1 MRFLAVP
8 AFVLALALGARA
20 EEKIEIRPGV
30 KKGFKITSTLKF
42 AGDGTLKGAGQD
54 VAIAL
59 SVEQISAEEV
69 LEAEDGRPT
78 KVRRL
83 FHESTETF
91 EIPAAGQA
99 DSTSSSLVGHVLL
112 LELKDGKIAR
122 SLESGVAAVD
132 QEQLAE
138 QGIGIEL
145 DDAIASGKPVGPGDE
160 WEGDAEKVAAWLELD
175 LFKDA
180 TTASA
185 KLKFEKF
192 ETKYGERCA
201 RLAIVL
207 KGKGTA
213 KMEGGGTGDLS
224 TTVEGTLWFG
234 TKSGRIVRMTATQ
247 KLKLEW
253 QDRGPD
259 GKPAKVAMR
268 VEGKVTG
275 RSKIGV
281 AEFEP
286 QDKGGGK

>member
-8 AFVLALALGARA
+8 ALVVALAVGARA
-20 EEKIEIRPGV
+20 EEKVDIRPDV
-30 KKGFKITSTLKF
+30 KPGFRITSTLKF
-42 AGDGTLKGAGQD
+42 SGEGTLKGAGQD

-59 SVEQISAEEV
+59 SVEEVSAEEV
-69 LEAEDGRPT
+69 LESEDGRPA
-78 KVRRL
+78 KIRRMI
-83 FHESTETF
+83 HESTETF

-112 LELKDGKIAR
+112 IERRDGKLER
-122 SLESGVAAVD
+122 SLESGAAAVD
-132 QEQLAE
+132 QQQLAE

-145 DDAIASGKPVGPGDE
+145 DEAIASGRPVGPGDE
-160 WEGDAEKVAAWLELD
+160 WEGDPEKVEAWLELE

-180 TTASA
+180 TAASA

-201 RLAIVL
+201 RLAVVL
-207 KGKGTA
+207 KGEGTA

-224 TTVEGTLWFG
+224 TTVDGTLWFG

-275 RSKIGV
+275 RSKIGI
-281 AEFEP
+281 ADFGDE
-286 QDKGGGK
+286 GGGK